1 MSRLF
6 LSRPSCKT
14 TELISTALALALA
27 LASASDLMVRC
38 HWRGGDSVLERVAKV
53 GERKR
58 VFWLPVERNRVHV
71 KGVLEDS
78 LLHSFVGFGRNY
90 TDIASPR
97 HLDNK
102 SRRSKYQQEVSYGPS
117 IGELIC

>member
-1 MSRLF
+1 MLTCQPYPRMFVPLF
-6 LSRPSCKT
+6 
-14 TELISTALALALA
+14 STA
-27 LASASDLMVRC
+27 SHQVDFYGVGVDLMVRC

-58 VFWLPVERNRVHV
+58 GFWLSVERNRVYV

-78 LLHSFVGFGRNY
+78 LLHSFVGFGRNC
-90 TDIASPR
+90 TDIANPR
-97 HLDNK
+97 HLDNN
-102 SRRSKYQQEVSYGPS
+102 SRRSKYQQQVSYGPS